1 VRWHTTELGLTRKQY
16 PRARPVTERFCSVR
30 AFGVVIVAIV
40 LSVPFGGCSTR
51 SNADASHPSA
61 GNGGTSPGGRGSA
74 GSGGVGGNA
83 TVHGTLGGRPF
94 EMASSSWLIGA
105 PDDPQQTRVI
115 YVFDKP
121 VTCSEISMAGWDTAI
136 TDATQALE
144 IKLIG
149 TKPGKYPVATSAQ
162 PATGEASVNYTLSA
176 MTGTPAET
184 VSKSGSVTLDAIT
197 DGTSANGSF
206 DLSFPNGSVT
216 GTFDAAYCPNG
227 HEP

>member
-1 VRWHTTELGLTRKQY
+1 VPALSALMVAT
-16 PRARPVTERFCSVR
+16 AFC
-30 AFGVVIVAIV
+30 VA
-40 LSVPFGGCSTR
+40 LLDCSTN
-51 SNADASHPSA
+51 SNVDASHPGTGS
-61 GNGGTSPGGRGSA
+61 GGTSARGQGSA
-74 GSGGVGGNA
+74 GSGGPSGSA

-121 VTCSEISMAGWDTAI
+121 IACSEISMAGWDTTI

-149 TKPGKYPVATSAQ
+149 TKAGKYPVATSAQ
-162 PATGEASVNYTLSA
+162 PATGEANVNYTLSTT
-176 MTGTPAET
+176 TGTPAET
-184 VSKSGSVTLDAIT
+184 VSKSGIVTLDAIK
-197 DGTSANGSF
+197 DGTSASGSF
-206 DLSFPNGSVT
+206 DLTFPNGSAT
-216 GTFDAAYCPNG
+216 GTFDAAYCPAG